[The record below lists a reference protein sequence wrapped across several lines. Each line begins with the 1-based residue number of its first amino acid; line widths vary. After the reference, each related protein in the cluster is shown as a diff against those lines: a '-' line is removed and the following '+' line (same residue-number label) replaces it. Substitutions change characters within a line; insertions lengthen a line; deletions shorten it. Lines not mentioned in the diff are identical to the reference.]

1 MARKGQRYSSTK
13 SIGTEDLPRGYK
25 LQFVSSAL
33 VGTGCP
39 RLDILGEICYGDF
52 CRTPVEFCKCCI

>member
-39 RLDILGEICYGDF
+39 RLDILREICYGDF
-52 CRTPVEFCKCCI
+52 CRTP